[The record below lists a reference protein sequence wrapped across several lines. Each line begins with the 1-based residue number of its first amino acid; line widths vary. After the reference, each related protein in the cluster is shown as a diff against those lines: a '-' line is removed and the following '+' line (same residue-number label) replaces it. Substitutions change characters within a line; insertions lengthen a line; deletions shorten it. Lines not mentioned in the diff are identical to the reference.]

1 MSHVKPTI
9 DEVLEFATKSVQSH
23 IRKNASQIP
32 EEQKEEISQNAL
44 LRAFRAYENLDP
56 EQTWQAFISFHCQ
69 GAVKDYLKQ
78 GHGFIHHKSQR
89 YARDTFISQVSAY
102 NDEDD
107 TSHSTEKI
115 LGAHGVFTEGED
127 AGAHKI
133 NWDLVSRMA
142 SVDHTI
148 HLVAKILLGFNIA
161 ELAVVFDVS
170 RERLSQRYHSF
181 LAELSSP
188 EEARDPWLNQA
199 LFAFGVS
206 DHAVDNGLGF
216 EYQPIDLYSL
226 KPVDKDKGIHKSA
239 ISWVK
244 ELYPDLLSIKKANID
259 WDLVSK
265 LARHDEQLH
274 LVATILLGKSPA
286 EICDYFDIGMNAARS
301 KVQRFVARLDS
312 PEHYQDP
319 WTNQVINALGL
330 YKMFGQEPRFTDF
343 GVGLTPINLTD
354 FNTPRFKY
362 DRGDQLSLLLIIP
375 GQKLQDGSELK
386 KTRSL
391 RKVQLDR
398 ETTEDGNLQMNFLET
413 LLSDPSG
420 TSLIA

>member
-1 MSHVKPTI
+1 
-9 DEVLEFATKSVQSH
+9 
-23 IRKNASQIP
+23 
-32 EEQKEEISQNAL
+32 
-44 LRAFRAYENLDP
+44 
-56 EQTWQAFISFHCQ
+56 
-69 GAVKDYLKQ
+69 
-78 GHGFIHHKSQR
+78 
-89 YARDTFISQVSAY
+89 
-102 NDEDD
+102 
-107 TSHSTEKI
+107 
-115 LGAHGVFTEGED
+115 
-127 AGAHKI
+127 
-133 NWDLVSRMA
+133 
-142 SVDHTI
+142 
-148 HLVAKILLGFNIA
+148 
-161 ELAVVFDVS
+161 
-170 RERLSQRYHSF
+170 
-181 LAELSSP
+181 
-188 EEARDPWLNQA
+188 
-199 LFAFGVS
+199 
-206 DHAVDNGLGF
+206 
-216 EYQPIDLYSL
+216 
-226 KPVDKDKGIHKSA
+226 
-239 ISWVK
+239 VK